1 MSAALLQI
9 VGGNAS
15 TDPRLEVGVEKGN
28 GGKGNLHSGV
38 SITRCF
44 NHMVPLEN
52 RSEVPELRPGA
63 GLLAAKSRP
72 LYPRLGY
79 KVS

>member
-1 MSAALLQI
+1 M
-9 VGGNAS
+9 VVRGAS
-15 TDPRLEVGVEKGN
+15 ILVFQS
-28 GGKGNLHSGV
+28 HGV
-38 SITRCF
+38 SITRF
-44 NHMVPLEN
+44 PLKTL
-52 RSEVPELRPGA
+52 SEVPELRPGA

>member
-28 GGKGNLHSGV
+28 GGKGSLHSGV
-38 SITRCF
+38 SITWCF
-44 NHMVPLEN
+44 NHTVPLEN
-52 RSEVPELRPGA
+52 PERGSRAPPRGWASGGKVPP
-63 GLLAAKSRP
+63 P
-72 LYPRLGY
+72 LPQVRI
-79 KVS
+79 